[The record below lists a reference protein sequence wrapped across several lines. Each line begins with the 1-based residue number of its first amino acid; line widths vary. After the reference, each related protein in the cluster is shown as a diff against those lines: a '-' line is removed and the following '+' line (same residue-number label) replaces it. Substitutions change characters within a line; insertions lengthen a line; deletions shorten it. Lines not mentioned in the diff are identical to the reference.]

1 MKTATAVINRRAL
14 RHNLQRIREL
24 APQCRLVAVVKANA
38 YGHGLIEAART
49 FCHADCYGVARLSE
63 ALQLREAGIT
73 KPILLLEG
81 FFSADELVLTAEH
94 HLETA
99 VHSEE
104 QLAALEAADLPQP
117 IRVWMKLDT
126 GMHRLGVLPEHA
138 EAFYQRLTQCRNVVQ
153 PVNVMSHFCRADE
166 PQVGTTERQL
176 ACFDAFTQGKPG
188 AQSIAA
194 SSGILL
200 WPQSH
205 RDQIRPGIVL
215 YGVSPTEGENAAD
228 FGLQPAMTFTSHLIA
243 VREHKAGQPVGYGS
257 IWTSERDTKLGVVA
271 IGYGDGYPRS
281 APAGTPVWI
290 NGREAPL
297 AGRVSMDM
305 ITVDLGP
312 DAQDKVGDP
321 VIIWGD
327 VLPVE
332 KIAAHTGIS
341 AYELITRLTQR
352 AKLEYIDA

>member
-38 YGHGLIEAART
+38 YGHGLIESAHT
-49 FCHADCYGVARLSE
+49 FCHADCYGVARLTE
-63 ALQLREAGIT
+63 ALQLRAAGIT

-81 FFSADELVLTAEH
+81 FFSADDLPLLAEH

-99 VHSEE
+99 VHSIE
-104 QLAALEAADLPQP
+104 QLAALEQADLPRP

-138 EAFYQRLTQCRNVVQ
+138 EAFYQRLTQCHNVVQ

-166 PQVGTTERQL
+166 PQVDTTERQL

-194 SSGILL
+194 SGGILL
-200 WPQSH
+200 WPQAH

-215 YGVSPTEGENAAD
+215 YGVSPTDSEYAAD

-257 IWTSERDTKLGVVA
+257 IWTSERDTRLGVVA

-290 NGREAPL
+290 NGREVPL

-312 DAQDKVGDP
+312 EARDQVGDRA
-321 VIIWGD
+321 ILWGD

-352 AKLEYIDA
+352 TRLEYVDE